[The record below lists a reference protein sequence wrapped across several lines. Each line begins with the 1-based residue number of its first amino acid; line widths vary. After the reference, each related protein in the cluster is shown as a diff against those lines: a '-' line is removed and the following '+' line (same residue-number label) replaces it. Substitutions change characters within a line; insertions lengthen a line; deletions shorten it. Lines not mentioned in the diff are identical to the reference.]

1 MFLLNYFVLIQI
13 WPYFNWKP
21 CLWYSGS
28 VWSIQFFLFFFLFA
42 YFCSWLSFCTCVWV
56 YVISYCKSSTQ
67 EFNAFAML
75 PFDATVRPCMSFTCT
90 ISIVKPCCQQGIPQ
104 LNLIRCCDYNT
115 CMWIV
120 YSYSVKHLHVKVV
133 FVWTVC
139 AHRFSCVLVSL
150 PLVLCTASCIHVDL
164 TYWIVYRLLMYIG
177 VAS

>member
-56 YVISYCKSSTQ
+56 YVISFCKSSTQ

-90 ISIVKPCCQQGIPQ
+90 ISIVKPCCAVNKVFRSWTWFDVVIIIHVCE
-104 LNLIRCCDYNT
+104 LYTVTVWSICTWKWYLYELFALID
-115 CMWIV
+115 
-120 YSYSVKHLHVKVV
+120 LVV
-133 FVWTVC
+133 F
-139 AHRFSCVLVSL
+139 
-150 PLVLCTASCIHVDL
+150 
-164 TYWIVYRLLMYIG
+164 
-177 VAS
+177 